1 MIKRILLLLSCAGAL
16 VLGACGSDSGFPEA
30 SGKASVRAI
39 NAVLTSPEIDFF
51 IQERLLGQIA
61 YKQGTVTSRWD
72 DLEYTF
78 NFDVLYAGETSR
90 TRVARQFI
98 DVEANRDYTLL
109 VSGSLANPTITV
121 WEGEE
126 ASFEET
132 DTVFEA
138 RFAHATASQ
147 GALDYYFASP
157 GVAPVLGEQV
167 ATLAFGEVTVA
178 EDLPA
183 DDYVLTITTAGDPT
197 AVVFTSDTITFL
209 ALSAYI
215 ITSFD
220 GDANDNGPI
229 FVRAI
234 GVLGGAIGMRDARF
248 PPSVEFVNAS
258 MDLGTSDIYD
268 DEPLTSLR
276 VANHA
281 YLDLSAELSV
291 ATGANTFYYTPA
303 GDTSA
308 VTFETTQSTLGGLRY
323 RILASGV
330 AGSLLATN
338 VVPDRVPVETA
349 AKLLAFHASN
359 NFEFLDLYVVDA
371 GESIDEALPRRAGL
385 TAGLPALTTRL
396 ATGSYDMYV
405 TEFAEKVVLAGP
417 YRLDVTVGDIVDTVV
432 VDTVDPAV
440 LDVLFL
446 SGGPTP

>member
-1 MIKRILLLLSCAGAL
+1 MKRIFLLLSCASAL
-16 VLGACGSDSGFPEA
+16 VLGACGSDSGLPEA

-39 NAVLTSPEIDFF
+39 NAVSTSPEIDFS
-51 IQERLLGQIA
+51 IEERILGQVA
-61 YKQGTVTSRWD
+61 YKQSSTTARYD

-90 TRVARQFI
+90 TRFARQFI
-98 DVEANRDYTLL
+98 DVEADKDYTLL
-109 VSGSLANPTITV
+109 VGGSLASPTIVV

-126 ASFEET
+126 ASFEES

-178 EDLPA
+178 ADLAA
-183 DDYVLTITTAGDPT
+183 DDYVLTITMAGDPA
-197 AVVFTSDTITFL
+197 AVVYTSNTTSFP
-209 ALSAYI
+209 ARTAYI

-220 GDANDNGPI
+220 GDASDNGPI

-234 GVLGGAIGMRDARF
+234 NALGAAISMPDAGF

-281 YLDLSAELSV
+281 YLDLSTELSV
-291 ATGANTFYYTPA
+291 TNGANTFYYTPA
-303 GDTSA
+303 ADTSV
-308 VTFETTQSTLGGLRY
+308 VTLETTQSTLGGLRY
-323 RILASGV
+323 RIVASGV
-330 AGSLLATN
+330 AGSLITTN
-338 VVPDRVPVETA
+338 VIPDRVPVETH

-359 NFEFLDLYVVDA
+359 NFEFLDVYVVDA
-371 GESIDEALPRRAGL
+371 GESIDEALPRRAAL
-385 TAGLPALTTRL
+385 NAGLPAPTTRL

-417 YRLDVTVGDIVDTVV
+417 YRLDVTVGDIVDTVI